1 MASISTAYVG
11 SMAAGVVV
19 LWVLASVSVVFLRYA
34 GHRDGVRLRH
44 LALLVL
50 APWQLVSDRRRTVAT
65 QAAATAAYIDEV
77 GAYRV
82 TSAAWHRRRSELS
95 TLLSVADEPVGEDT
109 VYCTLPAN
117 LLLVG
122 DEDLMPGKLVV
133 GPERIVFEGEV
144 RREWDCRHIEEVR
157 HVDGDRTLLRG
168 VGEEEWTGLA
178 YVDEPVARQYL
189 ELALTSC
196 ARSRA
201 AYLKSIRRGL
211 QNLELRD
218 PQAPVPPMP
227 VPGLPRRQRRR
238 AERWRQEQ
246 LADLE
251 QTTVTVEATMPTP
264 RSTDVKALV
273 AA

>member
-1 MASISTAYVG
+1 MAGISTAYVG

-19 LWVLASVSVVFLRYA
+19 LWMLASVSVVFLRYA

-65 QAAATAAYIDEV
+65 QAAAAAAYNDEV

-82 TSAAWHRRRSELS
+82 TAAAWRRRRSELS

-117 LLLVG
+117 LLVG
-122 DEDLMPGKLVV
+122 NEEPMPGKLVV
-133 GPERIVFEGEV
+133 GPERIGFEGEV

-157 HVDGDRTLLRG
+157 HVDDDRTLLRG

-178 YVDEPVARQYL
+178 YADEPVARQYL

-201 AYLKSIRRGL
+201 TYVKSIRRGL

-227 VPGLPRRQRRR
+227 VPGLPHRQRRR

-251 QTTVTVEATMPTP
+251 QTTVTVEATMPSP
-264 RSTDVKALV
+264 RSTDVNSLV